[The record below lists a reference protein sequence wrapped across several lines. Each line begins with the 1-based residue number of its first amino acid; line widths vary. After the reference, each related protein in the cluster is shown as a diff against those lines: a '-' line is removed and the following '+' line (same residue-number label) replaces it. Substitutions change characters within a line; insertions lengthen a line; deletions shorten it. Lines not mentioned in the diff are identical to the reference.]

1 VNYKIDLTYRKWDN
15 GHMGF
20 GGEWDYY
27 DKTIIIENAEL
38 TVENLFEVIRQTTKL
53 DVTSIS
59 KIDRMIK

>member
-1 VNYKIDLTYRKWDN
+1 MKYKIDLTYKKWDN

-20 GGEWDYY
+20 GAEWDYH

-53 DVTSIS
+53 NVTSIS
-59 KIDRMIK
+59 KIERIRK